1 MELQIFTNDEFG
13 QVRSFMKDDEPWFVG
28 KDVAA
33 ALGYNDTT
41 QSIRKH
47 VFEEDKIM
55 GSQNN
60 APSITD
66 TLGRKQNPIWINESG
81 LYSLIL
87 SSKLPSAKRFKQWVT
102 SEVLPQIR
110 KTGGYIPVKQEDSDL
125 EIMSKAILI
134 AQNTLAQKD
143 ALIAKQN
150 KIIEDKEQT
159 IQIQDNT
166 IQQQKPL
173 VDFAV
178 HVGKTDDL
186 IDMMSMAKLVSNN
199 GIKMGRAT
207 LFDWLRDNKY
217 FFKKSGLKEGNVPY
231 QKYIDKGYFVVKEN
245 PLKLSSGRIKVTLT
259 TYVTGTGQI
268 YLLDKIK
275 KYYENLY

>member
-1 MELQIFTNDEFG
+1 MELQIFNNEEFG
-13 QVRSFMKDDEPWFVG
+13 QVRSLMKDEEPWFVG

-33 ALGYNDTT
+33 ALGYK
-41 QSIRKH
+41 SIRDALARH
-47 VFEEDKIM
+47 VDGEDK
-55 GSQNN
+55 GVVKH
-60 APSITD
+60 D
-66 TLGRKQNPIWINESG
+66 TLGGAQELIVINESG
-81 LYSLIL
+81 LYSLVL
-87 SSKLPSAKRFKQWVT
+87 KSKLPSAKSFKRWVT

-110 KTGGYIPVKQEDSDL
+110 KTGGYIPIKQEDSEL

-150 KIIEDKEQT
+150 EMIQQKDQT

-245 PLKLSSGRIKVTLT
+245 PLKLNSGRIKVTLT